1 MRITVCQL
9 PDRTE
14 DFERAWNRLAEHA
27 LTRRS
32 DILVLPEM
40 PFYPWPCDQR
50 KFDPHSWRSS
60 LSAHRAW
67 TRRLGELRVK
77 GVLSSMPEEENGR
90 RFNTGVVWSQR
101 DRVRFVHRKHF
112 LPEMAGFFERTWF
125 SRGLAQF
132 ESEELAGAKIGFAI
146 CTELWAMDIAR
157 HYCKR
162 GVHFLV
168 TPRATG
174 SESIDKWIAAG
185 RTGAVIAGAFA
196 VSSNRFSFE
205 RNFGGAGWIIAP
217 DGEILGLTNERE
229 PFVTVDCALAIANHA
244 KSTYPRS
251 ALNLAQ

>member
-1 MRITVCQL
+1 
-9 PDRTE
+9 
-14 DFERAWNRLAEHA
+14 
-27 LTRRS
+27 
-32 DILVLPEM
+32 
-40 PFYPWPCDQR
+40 
-50 KFDPHSWRSS
+50 
-60 LSAHRAW
+60 
-67 TRRLGELRVK
+67 
-77 GVLSSMPEEENGR
+77 
-90 RFNTGVVWSQR
+90 
-101 DRVRFVHRKHF
+101 
-112 LPEMAGFFERTWF
+112 
-125 SRGLAQF
+125 
-132 ESEELAGAKIGFAI
+132 
-146 CTELWAMDIAR
+146 
-157 HYCKR
+157 
-162 GVHFLV
+162 VHFLV

>member
-9 PDRTE
+9 PDRSA
-14 DFERAWNRLAEHA
+14 DFESAWSALVEHA
-27 LTRRS
+27 SAQRS

-40 PFYPWPCDQR
+40 PFYPWPCDQPA
-50 KFDPHSWRSS
+50 FIPHEWQSS
-60 LSAHRAW
+60 LSAHRVW
-67 TRRLGELRVK
+67 TRRLAELRSK
-77 GVLSSMPEEENGR
+77 GVLSSMPVEENGR
-90 RFNTGVVWSQR
+90 RFNAGFVWSQP
-101 DRVRFVHRKHF
+101 DGVRFVHRKHF
-112 LPEMAGFFERTWF
+112 LPEMPGFFERTWF
-125 SRGLAQF
+125 SRGPAQF
-132 ESEELAGAKIGFAI
+132 ESEELAGAKVGFAI

-157 HYCKR
+157 HYGRR

-174 SESIDKWIAAG
+174 SESIDKWFAAG
-185 RTGAVIAGAFA
+185 RTAAVIAGAFA

-205 RNFGGAGWIIAP
+205 RNFGGAGWIIGP

-244 KSTYPRS
+244 KTTYPRS

>member
-1 MRITVCQL
+1 MKTTVCQL
-9 PDRTE
+9 PDR
-14 DFERAWNRLAEHA
+14 RAFRKCGSLDHAFAQRSIPGARNALLSGRAISEGLTPFVAIISLTHHLGKAISLTQSEGVSSTGRKRLVDS
-27 LTRRS
+27 RRGRLES
-32 DILVLPEM
+32 A
-40 PFYPWPCDQR
+40 
-50 KFDPHSWRSS
+50 SRS
-60 LSAHRAW
+60 
-67 TRRLGELRVK
+67 
-77 GVLSSMPEEENGR
+77 
-90 RFNTGVVWSQR
+90 
-101 DRVRFVHRKHF
+101 VRFVHRKHF

-132 ESEELAGAKIGFAI
+132 ESEELAGAKVGFAI

-229 PFVTVDCALAIANHA
+229 PFVTVDCALAKANHA

-251 ALNLAQ
+251 ALNLAK

>member
-1 MRITVCQL
+1 L
-9 PDRTE
+9 P
-14 DFERAWNRLAEHA
+14 
-27 LTRRS
+27 
-32 DILVLPEM
+32 
-40 PFYPWPCDQR
+40 Q
-50 KFDPHSWRSS
+50 
-60 LSAHRAW
+60 
-67 TRRLGELRVK
+67 
-77 GVLSSMPEEENGR
+77 
-90 RFNTGVVWSQR
+90 
-101 DRVRFVHRKHF
+101 
-112 LPEMAGFFERTWF
+112 
-125 SRGLAQF
+125 
-132 ESEELAGAKIGFAI
+132 FAI
-146 CTELWAMDIAR
+146 EHHLLRPVLLTSR
-157 HYCKR
+157 KR
-162 GVHFLV
+162 VPQSGAAH

>member
-9 PDRTE
+9 PDRTA

-50 KFDPHSWRSS
+50 KFDPDSWRSS

-132 ESEELAGAKIGFAI
+132 ESEKLAGAKAGFAI

-168 TPRATG
+168 TSRATG
-174 SESIDKWIAAG
+174 SESIDKWIAQ
-185 RTGAVIAGAFA
+185 R
-196 VSSNRFSFE
+196 
-205 RNFGGAGWIIAP
+205 
-217 DGEILGLTNERE
+217 
-229 PFVTVDCALAIANHA
+229 
-244 KSTYPRS
+244 
-251 ALNLAQ
+251 Q